1 MNAATKKDRRKKIG
15 DAGEKIAERF
25 LKKKGFIILEK
36 NFKNRYGEIDI
47 IAKDE
52 DWLVFIEVKTKSSKN
67 FSEPETWVD
76 FKKENK
82 LIKMADYYLSEKNI
96 VDTDCRFDVIGI
108 TLGKK
113 NEEKIEHIKNAF

>member
-1 MNAATKKDRRKKIG
+1 MNTTIKKDYRKRIG
-15 DAGEKIAERF
+15 NAGEKIAERF
-25 LKKKGFIILEK
+25 LKKKGFVILEK
-36 NFKNRYGEIDI
+36 NFRNRYGEIDI

-52 DWLVFIEVKTKSSKN
+52 DWLVFIEVKTKSCKN

-76 FKKENK
+76 FKKENQ
-82 LIKMADYYLSEKNI
+82 LTKMADYYLCQKNI

-113 NEEKIEHIKNAF
+113 NEEKIEHIKHAF